1 MSGNGVQFSLRF
13 WLSNLVCSSLTA
25 RIVKTTGGQMASR
38 VRAAVS
44 RRLSAV
50 LLLCA
55 TSAFAPG
62 AAAATCPEL
71 EAALTAQGQAQFDEQ
86 HVNVLY

>member
-1 MSGNGVQFSLRF
+1 
-13 WLSNLVCSSLTA
+13 
-25 RIVKTTGGQMASR
+25 MASR

-86 HVNVLY
+86 HVNVLYCLSLYPNGFVCGSDISSVRLKSE